1 MAYKILYVE
10 DNAAESRSKDLEN
23 LGYEVLSHDPSS
35 DIGEILVKID
45 KSINAIV
52 LDYRLTNGVN
62 NACFDAPTIAQTLR
76 TKHSK
81 DDFDIPIVL
90 MSNETTIV
98 DYFNDFSSQ
107 DLFDFVLT
115 KEDFTRDKTGFKN
128 KLEAFISCYQSIK
141 EDGFDIAK
149 IFDVEAKFI
158 HSNIYAK
165 IEGLKYK
172 KEHSNAVFEY
182 AGLIYYQIIEFS
194 GMLIDENVLSSRLG
208 VSADSNDWSKIIEH
222 LKPYAYTGVFS
233 DIENRWWMEK
243 INNWWGENIEAKHTL
258 RKLNA
263 EERVVVLKSKL
274 GLEQL
279 NPLKKTAHSVSSN
292 FWTVCKFSKM
302 PLDPFDG
309 IELLKDYLPWQEK
322 EYLSFDSAIEKLE
335 EYKHIVSQIDK
346 QAVRGLVKKIQENG

>member
-35 DIGEILVKID
+35 DIGEILGRID
-45 KSINAIV
+45 ASINAIV

-81 DDFDIPIVL
+81 DNFDIPIVL
-90 MSNETTIV
+90 MSNETTII

-128 KLEAFISCYQSIK
+128 KLEAFMSCYQSIK
-141 EDGFDIAK
+141 ENGFDIAK

-158 HSNIYAK
+158 HPNIYVK
-165 IEGLKYK
+165 LEGLKYK

-194 GMLIDENVLSSRLG
+194 GMLIDEDVLSSRLG
-208 VSADSNDWSKIIEH
+208 VSKDSTDWKRLLKH
-222 LKPYAYTGVFS
+222 LEPYGYTGVFS
-233 DIENRWWMEK
+233 IIENRWWMEK
-243 INNWWGENIEAKHTL
+243 VKSWWKENIETKHTL
-258 RKLNA
+258 RRLNA

-279 NPLKKTAHSVSSN
+279 NPLEKTTHSVSTN

-322 EYLSFDSAIEKLE
+322 EYLSIDSALMKMEDF
-335 EYKHIVSQIDK
+335 KHLVSQIDK
-346 QAVRGLVKKIQENG
+346 KAVRELVEKLKTNE